1 MSLDT
6 STLYLVA
13 TMVAAMLGAMLLFFG
28 KQENIPALK
37 WWGTAYLLGAASVA
51 LWTLASDAL
60 GEMLS
65 LALNAVGF
73 VACGM
78 VWNASRVFHGRKPN
92 LPGLVLGA
100 IAWIAA
106 VMTLAPEASAMRM
119 TIGAGIVAI
128 YAALTATELWSER
141 RRTLQKR
148 WPAIVVPVLHGFV
161 LMLPIL
167 LGDLLHPHDDKFSG
181 SIWVT
186 VFSIE
191 LVLYA
196 VGTVFVIFMLVSE
209 RAVTAHKT
217 AASMDPLTGMFN
229 RRGFAEASSRVIER
243 EANAG
248 RPVTV
253 LIFDIDHF
261 KSINDRFGHPA
272 GDEILKLF
280 ATVVV
285 NTLRISDLSGRIG
298 GEEFAALLPCSLEE
312 GVIAAERVREAFA
325 NSGIVVEDG
334 PVDTTVSIGVA
345 GGPAGT
351 ELEVLLAAADT
362 ALYQAKR
369 SGRNRVEAA
378 EELPLSLE
386 NWRRKTAGIARQPQ
400 SRPVVAEPGLRM
412 VRGAVTSRLPFA
424 SISSWLM
431 NTIRN
436 QNAHAAL
443 MSLEAAAASA
453 RGGFACM
460 FSTSDEYETALIT
473 ERRAQG
479 RYDRPRSRW
488 PVVMFV
494 GCTLMVAG
502 TVLLLN

>member
-1 MSLDT
+1 MSLD
-6 STLYLVA
+6 SITLYVMA
-13 TMVAAMLGAMLLFFG
+13 TMVAALLGAMLLFFG
-28 KQENIPALK
+28 SQEKNPALK

-51 LWTLASDAL
+51 LWTIASHTL
-60 GEMLS
+60 GEMLL

-78 VWNASRVFHGRKPN
+78 VWNAARVFRGRKPN

-100 IAWIAA
+100 IAWVAA
-106 VMTLAPEASAMRM
+106 VLTLDPQAHALRL
-119 TIGAGIVAI
+119 TIGAAIVAI

-141 RRTLQKR
+141 RKQLQRR
-148 WPAIVVPVLHGFV
+148 WPALAVPMLHGFV

-167 LGDLLHPHDDKFSG
+167 LGDILRPDDAKFAT

-186 VFSIE
+186 IFSIE

-217 AASMDPLTGMFN
+217 AASVDPLTGLFN
-229 RRGFAEASSRVIER
+229 RRGFAEACARVIDR
-243 EANAG
+243 EAKAG

-261 KSINDRFGHPA
+261 KGINDRFGHPA

-280 ATVVV
+280 STIVV
-285 NTLRISDLSGRIG
+285 NSLRISDLSGRIG

-312 GVIAAERVREAFA
+312 GVLVAERVREAFEA
-325 NSGIVVEDG
+325 SDIVVEEG
-334 PVDTTVSIGVA
+334 KVDTTVSIGVA

-369 SGRNRVEAA
+369 GGRNRVETA

-386 NWRRKTAGIARQPQ
+386 NWRRKTAGLPPPARAA
-400 SRPVVAEPGLRM
+400 PVVA
-412 VRGAVTSRLPFA
+412 
-424 SISSWLM
+424 
-431 NTIRN
+431 
-436 QNAHAAL
+436 
-443 MSLEAAAASA
+443 
-453 RGGFACM
+453 
-460 FSTSDEYETALIT
+460 
-473 ERRAQG
+473 
-479 RYDRPRSRW
+479 
-488 PVVMFV
+488 
-494 GCTLMVAG
+494 
-502 TVLLLN
+502 

>member
-28 KQENIPALK
+28 SQENIPALK

-51 LWTLASDAL
+51 LWTLSNGTL
-60 GEMLS
+60 GPLLS
-65 LALNAVGF
+65 LGLNAVGF

-100 IAWIAA
+100 MAWIAA
-106 VMTLAPEASAMRM
+106 VATLPAQASTMRL

-128 YAALTATELWSER
+128 YAALTATELWYER
-141 RRTLQKR
+141 RRTLQGR
-148 WPAIVVPVLHGFV
+148 WPAIVVPVMHGFV

-167 LGDLLHPHDDKFSG
+167 LGNFLHPRDASFSG

-209 RAVTAHKT
+209 RTVTAHKT
-217 AASMDPLTGMFN
+217 AASIDPLTGMLN
-229 RRGFAEASSRVIER
+229 RRGFAEACARVIER
-243 EANAG
+243 EAHAG
-248 RPVTV
+248 RPATAM
-253 LIFDIDHF
+253 IFDIDHF

-280 ATVVV
+280 AAVVV
-285 NTLRISDLSGRIG
+285 NSLRISDLSGRIG

-312 GVIAAERVREAFA
+312 GVLVAERVREVFET
-325 NSGIVVEDG
+325 SGIVDETG
-334 PVDTTVSIGVA
+334 PVDTTVSSGVA

-386 NWRRKTAGIARQPQ
+386 NWRRKTAGIARQLQ
-400 SRPVVAEPGLRM
+400 AGAGVVRPA
-412 VRGAVTSRLPFA
+412 
-424 SISSWLM
+424 
-431 NTIRN
+431 
-436 QNAHAAL
+436 
-443 MSLEAAAASA
+443 
-453 RGGFACM
+453 
-460 FSTSDEYETALIT
+460 
-473 ERRAQG
+473 
-479 RYDRPRSRW
+479 
-488 PVVMFV
+488 
-494 GCTLMVAG
+494 
-502 TVLLLN
+502 

>member
-6 STLYLVA
+6 PTLYLVA

-28 KQENIPALK
+28 GQENIPALQ

-51 LWTLASDAL
+51 LWTLASAAL
-60 GEMLS
+60 GEGLS

-100 IAWIAA
+100 LAWIAA
-106 VMTLAPEASAMRM
+106 VMTLAPEATALRM
-119 TIGAGIVAI
+119 TIGAAIVAI
-128 YAALTATELWSER
+128 YGALTATELWSER

-148 WPAIVVPVLHGFV
+148 WPAVAVPLLHGFV

-167 LGDLLHPHDDKFSG
+167 LGDFLHPHDAAFTG

-186 VFSIE
+186 VFAIE

-196 VGTVFVIFMLVSE
+196 VGTVFVIFMLVSD
-209 RAVTAHKT
+209 RAVTVHKT
-217 AASMDPLTGMFN
+217 AASIDPLSGMFN
-229 RRGFAEASSRVIER
+229 RRGFAEATSRVIER

-248 RPVTV
+248 RPATV

-280 ATVVV
+280 AAVVV
-285 NTLRISDLSGRIG
+285 NTLRITDLSGRIG

-312 GVIAAERVREAFA
+312 AVVAAERVREAFE
-325 NSGIVVEDG
+325 NSGIVDESG
-334 PVDTTVSIGVA
+334 PVETTVSIGVA

-369 SGRNRVEAA
+369 GGRNRVEAA

-386 NWRRKTAGIARQPQ
+386 NWRRKTAGVARAPQP
-400 SRPVVAEPGLRM
+400 
-412 VRGAVTSRLPFA
+412 
-424 SISSWLM
+424 
-431 NTIRN
+431 
-436 QNAHAAL
+436 
-443 MSLEAAAASA
+443 SA
-453 RGGFACM
+453 G
-460 FSTSDEYETALIT
+460 
-473 ERRAQG
+473 
-479 RYDRPRSRW
+479 
-488 PVVMFV
+488 
-494 GCTLMVAG
+494 VAG
-502 TVLLLN
+502 LA

>member
-1 MSLDT
+1 MLLDT

-28 KQENIPALK
+28 RQENIAALK

-51 LWTLASDAL
+51 LETLTGVTFGA
-60 GEMLS
+60 MLL

-106 VMTLAPEASAMRM
+106 VMTLPPEASALRM

-148 WPAIVVPVLHGFV
+148 WPTIAVPVLHGFV

-167 LGDLLHPHDDKFSG
+167 LGDLLHPSDSGFSS

-229 RRGFAEASSRVIER
+229 RRGFAEATSRVIER

-248 RPVTV
+248 RPATV

-280 ATVVV
+280 AAVVI
-285 NTLRISDLSGRIG
+285 NTLRITDLSGRIG

-312 GVIAAERVREAFA
+312 GVIAAERVREAFER
-325 NSGIVVEDG
+325 SGIVDESG

-369 SGRNRVEAA
+369 GGRNRVEAA

-386 NWRRKTAGIARQPQ
+386 RWRRKSAGLAGHPHRQTGVARL
-400 SRPVVAEPGLRM
+400 A
-412 VRGAVTSRLPFA
+412 
-424 SISSWLM
+424 
-431 NTIRN
+431 
-436 QNAHAAL
+436 
-443 MSLEAAAASA
+443 
-453 RGGFACM
+453 
-460 FSTSDEYETALIT
+460 
-473 ERRAQG
+473 
-479 RYDRPRSRW
+479 
-488 PVVMFV
+488 
-494 GCTLMVAG
+494 
-502 TVLLLN
+502 

>member
-6 STLYLVA
+6 STLYFIA
-13 TMVAAMLGAMLLFFG
+13 TMIAAMLGVMLLVFG
-28 KQENIPALK
+28 RNEKIPALK
-37 WWGTAYLLGAASVA
+37 WWGSAYLLGAASVA
-51 LWTLASDAL
+51 LWTLASHAL
-60 GEMLS
+60 GEVLS

-78 VWNASRVFHGRKPN
+78 VWNASRVFHGRKPIW
-92 LPGLVLGA
+92 PGLILGA
-100 IAWIAA
+100 MAWIAA
-106 VMTLAPEASAMRM
+106 VMTLSPAASVMRM
-119 TIGAGIVAI
+119 TIGAGIVAV
-128 YAALTATELWSER
+128 YAALTATELWTER
-141 RRTLQKR
+141 RRSVQR
-148 WPAIVVPVLHGFV
+148 GWPAMLVPVMHGFV

-167 LGDLLHPHDDKFSG
+167 LGNLLQPHDEKFAS

-186 VFSIE
+186 GFSVE

-209 RAVTAHKT
+209 RAVSAHKN

-229 RRGFAEASSRVIER
+229 RRGFSEISSRLIER
-243 EANAG
+243 EAKAG
-248 RPVTV
+248 RPVTA

-272 GDEILKLF
+272 GDEVLKLF

-312 GVIAAERVREAFA
+312 GVVAAERVREAFA

-386 NWRRKTAGIARQPQ
+386 NWRRKTAGLSSPVRSQP
-400 SRPVVAEPGLRM
+400 VA
-412 VRGAVTSRLPFA
+412 A
-424 SISSWLM
+424 
-431 NTIRN
+431 
-436 QNAHAAL
+436 
-443 MSLEAAAASA
+443 
-453 RGGFACM
+453 
-460 FSTSDEYETALIT
+460 
-473 ERRAQG
+473 
-479 RYDRPRSRW
+479 
-488 PVVMFV
+488 
-494 GCTLMVAG
+494 
-502 TVLLLN
+502 

>member
-1 MSLDT
+1 MCIKLGLGGTSMLLDI

-13 TMVAAMLGAMLLFFG
+13 TMMAAMLGAMLLFFG
-28 KQENIPALK
+28 KQESIPALK

-51 LWTLASDAL
+51 LWTLASNEF

-100 IAWIAA
+100 IAWIAT
-106 VMTLAPEASAMRM
+106 VMSLAPEASAMRM
-119 TIGAGIVAI
+119 TIGAGIVAV
-128 YAALTATELWSER
+128 YAALTASELWTER
-141 RRTLQKR
+141 RRTLQRR
-148 WPAIVVPVLHGFV
+148 WPAIVVPVLHGLV

-167 LGDLLHPHDDKFSG
+167 LGDFLRPQDVAFAG
-181 SIWVT
+181 SIWIK
-186 VFSIE
+186 VFSVE

-209 RAVTAHKT
+209 RAVTVHKT
-217 AASMDPLTGMFN
+217 AASIDPLTGMFN
-229 RRGFAEASSRVIER
+229 RRGFSEATARVIER

-280 ATVVV
+280 STVVI
-285 NTLRISDLSGRIG
+285 NSLRITDLSGRIG

-312 GVIAAERVREAFA
+312 GVLAAERVRETFA
-325 NSGIVVEDG
+325 ASGISVDEG

-369 SGRNRVEAA
+369 GGRNRVEAA

-386 NWRRKTAGIARQPQ
+386 KWRRKTAGLPGQQ
-400 SRPVVAEPGLRM
+400 RPGVASP
-412 VRGAVTSRLPFA
+412 A
-424 SISSWLM
+424 
-431 NTIRN
+431 
-436 QNAHAAL
+436 
-443 MSLEAAAASA
+443 
-453 RGGFACM
+453 
-460 FSTSDEYETALIT
+460 
-473 ERRAQG
+473 
-479 RYDRPRSRW
+479 
-488 PVVMFV
+488 
-494 GCTLMVAG
+494 
-502 TVLLLN
+502 

>member
-1 MSLDT
+1 L
-6 STLYLVA
+6 
-13 TMVAAMLGAMLLFFG
+13 
-28 KQENIPALK
+28 
-37 WWGTAYLLGAASVA
+37 
-51 LWTLASDAL
+51 
-60 GEMLS
+60 

-100 IAWIAA
+100 IAWVAA
-106 VMTLAPEASAMRM
+106 IMTLPPEASAMRM
-119 TIGAGIVAI
+119 TIGAAIVAA

-141 RRTLQKR
+141 RRVLQKR
-148 WPAIVVPVLHGFV
+148 WPAFAVPVLHGFV

-167 LGDLLHPHDDKFSG
+167 LGDLLNPQDLAFG
-181 SIWVT
+181 NSIWVT
-186 VFSIE
+186 VFSVE

-209 RAVTAHKT
+209 RTVTAHKT
-217 AASMDPLTGMFN
+217 AASMDPLTSMFN

-280 ATVVV
+280 ATIVV
-285 NTLRISDLSGRIG
+285 NSLRITDLSGRIG

-312 GVIAAERVREAFA
+312 GIAAADRVREAFM

-369 SGRNRVEAA
+369 GGRNRVEAA

-386 NWRRKTAGIARQPQ
+386 NWRRKSAGTARQPQ
-400 SRPVVAEPGLRM
+400 PSGVAHL
-412 VRGAVTSRLPFA
+412 A
-424 SISSWLM
+424 
-431 NTIRN
+431 
-436 QNAHAAL
+436 
-443 MSLEAAAASA
+443 
-453 RGGFACM
+453 
-460 FSTSDEYETALIT
+460 
-473 ERRAQG
+473 
-479 RYDRPRSRW
+479 
-488 PVVMFV
+488 
-494 GCTLMVAG
+494 
-502 TVLLLN
+502 

>member
-1 MSLDT
+1 MSLD
-6 STLYLVA
+6 SITLYFLA
-13 TMVAAMLGAMLLFFG
+13 TMVAALLGAMLLFFG
-28 KQENIPALK
+28 NQENNPALK

-51 LWTLASDAL
+51 LWTLAGEKL
-60 GEMLS
+60 GEFKVGELLS
-65 LALNAVGF
+65 LALNGVGF

-100 IAWIAA
+100 IAWVTT
-106 VMTLAPEASAMRM
+106 VMTVDPHANALRM
-119 TIGAGIVAI
+119 TIGAGIVAT

-141 RRTLQKR
+141 RKLLHRR
-148 WPAIVVPVLHGFV
+148 WPVFTVPVLHGFV

-167 LGDLLHPHDDKFSG
+167 LGDWLRPADVRWG
-181 SIWVT
+181 SSVWVT

-209 RAVTAHKT
+209 RTVTAHKN
-217 AASMDPLTGMFN
+217 AASTDPLTGLFN
-229 RRGFAEASSRVIER
+229 RRGFAEACARVIDR

-248 RPVTV
+248 RPVSV
-253 LIFDIDHF
+253 MICDIDHF

-280 ATVVV
+280 ATIVVS
-285 NTLRISDLSGRIG
+285 NLRICDLSGRIG
-298 GEEFAALLPCSLEE
+298 GEEFAALLPCPLDE
-312 GVIAAERVREAFA
+312 GVVAAERVREAFQA
-325 NSGIVVEDG
+325 SGIVVEDG

-386 NWRRKTAGIARQPQ
+386 NWRRK
-400 SRPVVAEPGLRM
+400 S
-412 VRGAVTSRLPFA
+412 VTR
-424 SISSWLM
+424 
-431 NTIRN
+431 
-436 QNAHAAL
+436 
-443 MSLEAAAASA
+443 SA
-453 RGGFACM
+453 PA
-460 FSTSDEYETALIT
+460 
-473 ERRAQG
+473 
-479 RYDRPRSRW
+479 RPR
-488 PVVMFV
+488 PA
-494 GCTLMVAG
+494 VA
-502 TVLLLN
+502 